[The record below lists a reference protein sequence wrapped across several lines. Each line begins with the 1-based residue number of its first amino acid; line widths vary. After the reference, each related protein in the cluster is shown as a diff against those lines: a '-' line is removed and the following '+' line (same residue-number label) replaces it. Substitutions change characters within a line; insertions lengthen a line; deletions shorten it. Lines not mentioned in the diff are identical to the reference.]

1 MDRVRFNLT
10 EDSFQDKYLYEYFLY
25 GSKHKNIPSD
35 IENTLA
41 HKLDM
46 LDSANTL
53 SDLRSPPG
61 NKLEKLEP
69 KTTGLYSIRVNVKYR
84 LIFKYKESNS
94 PKITEL
100 RLDKHQY
107 RL

>member
-1 MDRVRFNLT
+1 MDEIRFNLT
-10 EDSFQDKYLYEYFLY
+10 ADSFQDRWLYEYFSC

-35 IENTLA
+35 IENALA
-41 HKLDM
+41 RKLDM
-46 LDSANTL
+46 LDSANVL
-53 SDLRSPPG
+53 SDLLSPPG

-69 KTTGLYSIRVNVKYR
+69 KSSGLYSIRVNVKYR
-84 LIFKYKESNS
+84 LIFKYEESNI
-94 PKITEL
+94 PKITEV

>member
-1 MDRVRFNLT
+1 M
-10 EDSFQDKYLYEYFLY
+10 YEYFLY

-53 SDLRSPPG
+53 SDLRSQPG

-69 KTTGLYSIRVNVKYR
+69 TSGLYSIRVNVKYR
-84 LIFKYKESNS
+84 LIFKYKESNF

>member
-1 MDRVRFNLT
+1 
-10 EDSFQDKYLYEYFLY
+10 
-25 GSKHKNIPSD
+25 
-35 IENTLA
+35 
-41 HKLDM
+41 M

-53 SDLRSPPG
+53 SDLRSQPG

-69 KTTGLYSIRVNVKYR
+69 TSGLYSIRVNVKYR
-84 LIFKYKESNS
+84 LIFKYKESNF